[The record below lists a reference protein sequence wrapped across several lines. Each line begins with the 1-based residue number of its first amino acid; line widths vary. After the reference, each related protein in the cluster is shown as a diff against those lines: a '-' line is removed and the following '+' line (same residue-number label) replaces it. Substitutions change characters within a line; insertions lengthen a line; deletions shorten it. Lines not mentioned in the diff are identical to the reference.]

1 MKVQDRR
8 PVEQVVAAIQS
19 LDLAPIKFKL
29 MDAEEGEGWSRE
41 TVDRL
46 EVEYKRFLTL
56 LVKYPDAVIAPSKD
70 VDAFWHG
77 HILDTMKYA
86 EDCENVFGY
95 FLHHFPYF
103 GMRGA
108 DDAAALSD
116 AAAQT
121 QALLEKEFGAQ
132 DAVNASYCYA
142 AKPAAYCYAAV
153 KADAAYCYAAKKADA
168 AYCYAAVKA
177 DAAYCYAAVKAEAAY
192 CYAAKPV
199 TQAAYCYAAKKVDAA
214 YCYAAKP
221 VANAAAYCYAA
232 KKADAAYCYAA
243 VKAGAAY
250 CYAAKPAAVTPKTFD
265 FSRPGLAL
273 AA

>member
-1 MKVQDRR
+1 MKAQSSSK
-8 PVEQVVAAIQS
+8 PVEQTVAAIQS
-19 LDLAPIKFKL
+19 LDLEPIKFKL

-56 LVKYPDAVIAPSKD
+56 LVKYPEAVIAPSKD

-108 DDAAALSD
+108 DDAAALND

-121 QALLEKEFGAQ
+121 QALLEKEFGAKE
-132 DAVNASYCYA
+132 AVNASYCYA
-142 AKPAAYCYAAV
+142 AVKPDAAYCYAAKPV
-153 KADAAYCYAAKKADA
+153 TQAAYCYAAKKADA

-177 DAAYCYAAVKAEAAY
+177 DAAYCYAA
-192 CYAAKPV
+192 KPV
-199 TQAAYCYAAKKVDAA
+199 TQAAYCYAAKKADAA

-243 VKAGAAY
+243 VKADAAY
-250 CYAAKPAAVTPKTFD
+250 CYAAKPAAITPKTFD
-265 FSRPGLAL
+265 FSRPSLAL